1 MKLLF
6 CLLVVCLAFDQLNC
20 LEFSEVVELPQGKIR
35 GAIEQWRGRSS
46 YEFKGI
52 PFAAPPVDSL
62 RYSMPVHPKSWE
74 GIKDTVAYGK
84 SCPQSAWAIKAEDT
98 DEDCLY
104 MNIYVNKETFDKRTT
119 QLKPVLF
126 WIHGGGFQGGSGNE
140 HDAYK
145 GVPLV
150 ILEDVILV
158 TFNYRLGVLGFL
170 NGGDLIPNLTPNLGL
185 WDQHF
190 ALKWTRDNIH
200 RFGGDPYQIT
210 IFGQSAGS
218 AAVSYHILSPQNKGL
233 FKGAIMESGG
243 IMKFMPKENLTDVTT
258 DIVEA
263 VECSNATDKL
273 SCLRSIPWNNLLSNV
288 PRAFLAPIFGDE
300 FLPIED
306 DEAIATGQ
314 FNDVNLLVGAERDE
328 GDSLVCGTYKFAV
341 LKATNSTKS
350 TYGYIHTQAPIR
362 PFGSTPIPNCGRK
375 MDKVC
380 HCDELVY
387 VFGAPLRDPTDYD
400 ADDIELSINI
410 MKIWADF
417 ARNGVPTKQGP
428 IDWPQIGGPKMV
440 NLIEL
445 NNKFVGKIDNLTG
458 TKCLS
463 S

>member
-6 CLLVVCLAFDQLNC
+6 CLLIVFLAFNQFNC
-20 LEFSEVVELPQGKIR
+20 FEFSEVVELPQGKIR
-35 GAIEQWRGRSS
+35 GAIKEWRGRST
-46 YEFKGI
+46 YEYKGI
-52 PFAAPPVDSL
+52 PYAAAPIDSL
-62 RYSMPVHPKSWE
+62 RFSMPEHPKPWE
-74 GIKDTVAYGK
+74 GIKDTIDYGK
-84 SCPQSAWAIKAEDT
+84 SCPQPTKAEDT

-126 WIHGGGFQGGSGNE
+126 WIHGGGFQAGSGNE

-218 AAVSYHILSPQNKGL
+218 VSVSYHILSPKNKGL

-243 IMKFMPKENLTDVTT
+243 FVKFMQNENMKKTT
-258 DIVEA
+258 SDIIDSVG
-263 VECSNATDKL
+263 CSNFTDKL
-273 SCLRSIPWNNLLSNV
+273 SCLRLISWTSLLDKA
-288 PRAFLAPIFGDE
+288 PRTFLSFPPTFGDE
-300 FLPIED
+300 FVPLPD
-306 DEAIATGQ
+306 DEAIPIGQ

-328 GDSLVCGTYKFAV
+328 GDGLVCGTYKFAV
-341 LKATNSTKS
+341 LKAANSTKS
-350 TYGYIHTQAPIR
+350 TYGYIHTQAPSKS
-362 PFGSTPIPNCGRK
+362 FGNIPMPNCGRK
-375 MDKVC
+375 VDKVC
-380 HCDELVY
+380 HSEELVY
-387 VFGAPLRDPTDYD
+387 VFGAPLRNLTDYD
-400 ADDIELSINI
+400 ADDIELSLNM
-410 MKIWADF
+410 MKIWTDF

-428 IDWPQIGGPKMV
+428 IVWPQIGGSEMV

-445 NNKFVGKIDNLTG
+445 NNKFVGKIDHETG